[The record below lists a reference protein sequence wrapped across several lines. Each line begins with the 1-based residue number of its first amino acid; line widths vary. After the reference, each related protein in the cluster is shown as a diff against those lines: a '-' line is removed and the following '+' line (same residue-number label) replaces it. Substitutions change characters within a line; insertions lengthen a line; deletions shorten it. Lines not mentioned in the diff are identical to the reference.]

1 MITHKCKC
9 KCMRSIDKRTQN
21 SPDISPKFQ
30 SLVIVEQSL
39 FSQHTGSL
47 VGHRSDIR
55 CVLLLL
61 PPPPS
66 PPLTPSV
73 LLGAGGGGKGRA
85 RERALRPP
93 RRRRNRPS
101 SSITMSEAASC
112 NCTADRNVDR
122 SRRRKEGRRGEER
135 RHHSGSGI
143 SSVRVGTSVISEY
156 KDLKKKI
163 KII

>member
-1 MITHKCKC
+1 MRQVGLVITHKCKC

-66 PPLTPSV
+66 PHS
-73 LLGAGGGGKGRA
+73 LG
-85 RERALRPP
+85 P
-93 RRRRNRPS
+93 
-101 SSITMSEAASC
+101 
-112 NCTADRNVDR
+112 
-122 SRRRKEGRRGEER
+122 
-135 RHHSGSGI
+135 SGSGRGWKRACEGARA
-143 SSVRVGTSVISEY
+143 SAAPPPPQPSVVVNHDERSRQLQLHRGSKRGQESQEEGREGGEEKRGGIIQAAASVQSE
-156 KDLKKKI
+156 LGLQ
-163 KII
+163 